1 MLLSIELQIAPEF
14 QKTFSDFTETQK
26 DVNSLIEQS
35 KKEIIIFS
43 SIKIL
48 NLYMQ
53 NYKIWEHFSFL
64 LKKDV
69 HIKIITDDFSS
80 DFLKQ
85 ISEINH
91 INKNNPIQIGYANKL
106 GNIKEFVIIS
116 DGKYLLEINYD
127 NIHNFVEFFSNKYY
141 QIQTQEILFEK
152 YWNEVKSLID
162 TNTN

>member
-1 MLLSIELQIAPEF
+1 LWDIAIPISIRNKELELQIAPEF
-14 QKTFSDFTETQK
+14 QKTFSDFTEIQK

-35 KKEIIIFS
+35 KKEITIFS
-43 SIKIL
+43 SLKIL
-48 NLYMQ
+48 NLFMQ

-91 INKNNPIQIGYANKL
+91 INKNNPIQKGYANKL

-116 DGKYLLEINYD
+116 DGKYLREINYD
-127 NIHNFVEFFSNKYY
+127 NIHNFVKFFSNKDY
-141 QIQTQEILFEK
+141 QVQTQEILFEK
-152 YWNEVKSLID
+152 Y
-162 TNTN
+162 

>member
-1 MLLSIELQIAPEF
+1 
-14 QKTFSDFTETQK
+14 
-26 DVNSLIEQS
+26 
-35 KKEIIIFS
+35 
-43 SIKIL
+43 
-48 NLYMQ
+48 MQ

-69 HIKIITDDFSS
+69 HSKILTDDFSS